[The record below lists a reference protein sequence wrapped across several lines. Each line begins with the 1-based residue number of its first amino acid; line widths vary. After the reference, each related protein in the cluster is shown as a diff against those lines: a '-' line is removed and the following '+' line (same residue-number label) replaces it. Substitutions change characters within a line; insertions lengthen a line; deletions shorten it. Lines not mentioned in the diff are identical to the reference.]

1 MAYLENTEVAIKN
14 GQSRKTGNIG
24 YTRRQIVLSTVYFHE
39 QVNINNRS
47 SCFSNNFFNCITDFA

>member
-14 GQSRKTGNIG
+14 AQSRKTGNIG

-39 QVNINNRS
+39 QVNINYRS